1 LALSAE
7 PSAGGPFYDACEN
20 GPVARRWNGWGSAAT
35 RESCESHADGPREAK
50 WRRFQRQIDAPHAF
64 QAVVEMPYVDADPFS
79 RNDPCVVPASTL
91 LSMLP

>member
-1 LALSAE
+1 MGVVKRS
-7 PSAGGPFYDACEN
+7 GPFYDACEN
-20 GPVARRWNGWGSAAT
+20 GPVARSRNGWGSAST
-35 RESCESHADGPREAK
+35 RESFECHLDGPREAK
-50 WRRFQRQIDAPHAF
+50 WHRFQRQIDAPHAF